1 VRVWC
6 NEYHR
11 EVGAVLIVGLSNGVS
26 CRCVH
31 VCV

>member
-11 EVGAVLIVGLSNGVS
+11 EVGAVLNGGLSHGVT